1 MAAHMYDQRH
11 PWSALAGSWRKPSS
25 VLLGRNPRAA
35 LIRIAVIVVVAIVTF
50 RLVLLPVRLQGISM
64 LPTYSSGAIYFANRL
79 VFWLREPARGDV
91 VAIRMAGPSVLYVKR
106 IVGLPRERIEIV
118 QGVVLVGGEP
128 LVEPNVVHRAPWN
141 LPAFTVGDDEYF
153 VVGDNRGMAMENHDF
168 GRARRARIIGKL
180 LF

>member
-1 MAAHMYDQRH
+1 MRN
-11 PWSALAGSWRKPSS
+11 L
-25 VLLGRNPRAA
+25 LLGRNPRAA
-35 LIRIAVIVVVAIVTF
+35 LTRAAAIIVVAIVTF
-50 RLVLLPVRLQGISM
+50 RLVLLPMRLQGISM
-64 LPTYSSGAIYFANRL
+64 QPTYSSGAINFANRL

-118 QGVVLVGGEP
+118 QGVVLVDGEA
-128 LVEPNVVHRAPWN
+128 LIEPNVVYRAGWN
-141 LPAFTVGDDEYF
+141 LPAFTVGEDEYF

-168 GRARRARIIGKL
+168 GRAKRARIVGKL